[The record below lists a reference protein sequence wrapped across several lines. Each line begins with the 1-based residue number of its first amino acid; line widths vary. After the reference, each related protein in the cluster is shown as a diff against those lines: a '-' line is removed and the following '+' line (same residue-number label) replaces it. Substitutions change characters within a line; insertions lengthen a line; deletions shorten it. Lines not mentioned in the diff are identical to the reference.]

1 MGYFRATGLPHSGN
15 TALQSAGSSN
25 ILVAAPGA
33 NRRIVI
39 YDVIVVGGAT
49 QIIREGLG
57 GAIKMYLPEGHV
69 GLTCPIAL
77 GINLPLWVGK
87 SNDQD
92 TSFTITVT
100 YSIEKI

>member
-15 TALQSAGSSN
+15 TANQGAGSSN
-25 ILVAAPGA
+25 DLVAAPGA
-33 NRRIVI
+33 NKRIVI

-49 QIIREGLG
+49 QIIREGSG
-57 GAIKMYLPEGHV
+57 GSIKMYLPEGHV

-77 GINLPLWVGK
+77 GANLPLWIAK
-87 SNDQD
+87 SNDSD
-92 TSFTITVT
+92 TSFAVTVT